1 MDIKQPHITASGSL
15 TWYEYD
21 NFIIN
26 WTIDLEKNGEPL
38 EFKKDDLIII
48 NFYDKYKNHIAEV
61 KQTPISQTPTSQG
74 LITVT
79 FDSELSNKFPAGE
92 YTYCIK
98 YFDSATS
105 FTTTV
110 AANKKAIVKS
120 CH

>member
-1 MDIKQPHITASGSL
+1 MDIKTPHITASGNL

-21 NFIIN
+21 NFTIE
-26 WTIDLEKNGEPL
+26 WTIDLEKDGDPL
-38 EFKKDDLIII
+38 KFQAGDLIII

-61 KQTPISQTPTSQG
+61 KQAPNSQN

-79 FDSELSNKFPAGE
+79 FNSELSNKFPAGE

-98 YFDSATS
+98 YFDSRTS

-110 AANKKAIVKS
+110 AANKKAIVKA

>member
-1 MDIKQPHITASGSL
+1 MDIKTPHITASGNL

-21 NFIIN
+21 NFTID
-26 WTIDLEKNGEPL
+26 WTIDLEKDGEPL
-38 EFKKDDLIII
+38 EFQEHDLIII

-61 KQTPISQTPTSQG
+61 RQAPINKV
-74 LITVT
+74 ITVR
-79 FDSELSNKFPAGE
+79 FDSALSNKFPAGE

-98 YFDSATS
+98 YFDSITS

-110 AANKKAIVKS
+110 AANKKAIVKA

>member
-1 MDIKQPHITASGSL
+1 MDIKTPHITASGNL

-21 NFIIN
+21 NFTID
-26 WTIDLEKNGEPL
+26 WTIDVEKDGEPL
-38 EFKKDDLIII
+38 KFQEHDLIII
-48 NFYDKYKNHIAEV
+48 NFYDKYKNNVAEV
-61 KQTPISQTPTSQG
+61 KQTPTSQG

-98 YFDSATS
+98 YFDSITS

-110 AANKKAIVKS
+110 AANKKAIVKA

>member
-1 MDIKQPHITASGSL
+1 MNIKTPHITASGNL

-21 NFIIN
+21 NFTID
-26 WTIDLEKNGEPL
+26 WTIDLEKDGEPL
-38 EFKKDDLIII
+38 EFKTGDLIII
-48 NFYDKYKNHIAEV
+48 NFYDEYKNHIAEI
-61 KQTPISQTPTSQG
+61 KQTPTKG
-74 LITVT
+74 LIIVT

-98 YFDSATS
+98 YFDSTTS

-110 AANKKAIVKS
+110 AANKKAIVKA

>member
-1 MDIKQPHITASGSL
+1 MHCNGGIESDWSPFIT
-15 TWYEYD
+15 
-21 NFIIN
+21 IV
-26 WTIDLEKNGEPL
+26 
-38 EFKKDDLIII
+38 III
-48 NFYDKYKNHIAEV
+48 NFYDKYKNNIAEV
-61 KQTPISQTPTSQG
+61 RQTPTNK

-98 YFDSATS
+98 YFDSTTS

-110 AANKKAIVKS
+110 AANKKAIVKA

>member
-1 MDIKQPHITASGSL
+1 MDIKTPHITASGNL

-21 NFIIN
+21 NFTID
-26 WTIDLEKNGEPL
+26 WTIDLEKDGEPL

-48 NFYDKYKNHIAEV
+48 NFYDEYKNHIAEI
-61 KQTPISQTPTSQG
+61 KQTPINS

-98 YFDSATS
+98 YFDSTTS

-110 AANKKAIVKS
+110 AANKKAIVKA

>member
-1 MDIKQPHITASGSL
+1 MNIKTPHITASGNL

-21 NFIIN
+21 NFTID
-26 WTIDLEKNGEPL
+26 WTIDLEKDGEPL
-38 EFKKDDLIII
+38 EFQAHDLIII
-48 NFYDKYKNHIAEV
+48 NFYDEYKNHIAEV
-61 KQTPISQTPTSQG
+61 KQTPTREG

-79 FDSELSNKFPAGE
+79 FNSELSNKFPAGE

-110 AANKKAIVKS
+110 AANKKAIVKA

>member
-1 MDIKQPHITASGSL
+1 MNIKTPHITASGNL

-21 NFIIN
+21 NFTID
-26 WTIDLEKNGEPL
+26 WTIDLEKDGEPL
-38 EFKKDDLIII
+38 EFQAHDLIII
-48 NFYDKYKNHIAEV
+48 NFYDEYKNHIAEV
-61 KQTPISQTPTSQG
+61 KQTPTSQG
-74 LITVT
+74 LIIVT

-98 YFDSATS
+98 YFDSTTS

-110 AANKKAIVKS
+110 AANKKAIVKA

>member
-1 MDIKQPHITASGSL
+1 MDIKQPHIAASGSL

-26 WTIDLEKNGEPL
+26 WTIDLEKDGEPL

-61 KQTPISQTPTSQG
+61 KQTPTRKG
-74 LITVT
+74 LITVR
-79 FDSELSNKFPAGE
+79 FDSALSNKFPAGE

-110 AANKKAIVKS
+110 AANKKAIVKA

>member
-1 MDIKQPHITASGSL
+1 MNIKTPHITASGNL

-21 NFIIN
+21 NFTID
-26 WTIDLEKNGEPL
+26 WTIDLEKDGEPL
-38 EFKKDDLIII
+38 EFKTGDLIII
-48 NFYDKYKNHIAEV
+48 NFYDEYKNHIAEI
-61 KQTPISQTPTSQG
+61 KQTPTNG

-98 YFDSATS
+98 YFDSTTS

-110 AANKKAIVKS
+110 AANKKAIVKA

>member
-1 MDIKQPHITASGSL
+1 MNIKTPHITASGNL

-21 NFIIN
+21 NFTIE
-26 WTIDLEKNGEPL
+26 WTINLEKEGDRL
-38 EFKKDDLIII
+38 EFKDHDSIII

-61 KQTPISQTPTSQG
+61 KQTPTREG
-74 LITVT
+74 LITVR
-79 FDSELSNKFPAGE
+79 FDSALSNKFPAGE

-98 YFDSATS
+98 YFDSDTL

-110 AANKKAIVKS
+110 AANKKAIVKA